1 MTRSEIVLVEP
12 ERMERDE
19 RYVRRR
25 FWDKVKR
32 TLGRVPFLEDA
43 IAAYFCAVDEA
54 SPPYV
59 RATLLGALAY
69 FILPIDAIPDL
80 IAALGFTDDL
90 AVLLAAIRAVGSN
103 ITEAHRAR
111 ARAVVASLQEAG
123 TRDQEPGA
131 RGQDP
136 GTSSEDP
143 AGGVI
148 IDAEAASPPQS

>member
-1 MTRSEIVLVEP
+1 MTGSEIVLVEP

-69 FILPIDAIPDL
+69 FILPVDAIPDL
-80 IAALGFTDDL
+80 IAGLGFTDDL
-90 AVLLAAIRAVGSN
+90 AVLLAAVRAVGSN

-111 ARAVVASLQEAG
+111 ARAVVARLQDSGARSEEPGFRDQGAGTSGAEAG
-123 TRDQEPGA
+123 
-131 RGQDP
+131 
-136 GTSSEDP
+136 
-143 AGGVI
+143 AGVV
-148 IDAEAASPPQS
+148 IDAEVAPPPQS